1 MIQIITRDNRRLFH
15 HALMEM
21 HRQRKQV
28 FIDRMNWR
36 LSESMGLEI
45 DEFDSEE
52 AMYLIDVDANGDVQ
66 QSARLLPTLSPHL
79 MSEVFAKLC
88 DDGPPRSARV
98 WEASRFC
105 PAPTIAKGAPRR
117 ELLARMIAGILETS
131 ILFGI
136 EKVSFVA
143 GAALAPLAAQAGWNV
158 CALGPKQRLGRE
170 RLIAMLA
177 DVTSDGLAAVRQ
189 RARLTGPVTRFADAG
204 LARAA

>member
-1 MIQIITRDNRRLFH
+1 MIQIITRDNRRLFY

-28 FIDRMNWR
+28 FIDRMQWR

-52 AMYLIDVDANGDVQ
+52 ATYLVDVDAHGAVL
-66 QSARLLPTLSPHL
+66 QSARLLPTLAPHL
-79 MSEVFAKLC
+79 MSEVFAQLC
-88 DDGPPRSARV
+88 AEGPPRSAHV

-105 PAPTIAKGAPRR
+105 PAPSTPKGAPRR

-143 GAALAPLAAQAGWNV
+143 GAALAPLAAQAGWSV
-158 CALGPKQRLGRE
+158 RALGAKQRVGRE

-177 DVTSDGLAAVRQ
+177 DVTSEGLAAVRQ
-189 RARLTGPVTRFADAG
+189 RARLTGPVTRFADAE

>member
-21 HRQRKQV
+21 HRQRKQL
-28 FIDRMNWR
+28 FIDRMQWR
-36 LSESMGLEI
+36 LNESMGLEI

-52 AMYLIDVDANGDVQ
+52 ATYLIDVDPSGAVR
-66 QSARLLPTLSPHL
+66 QSARLLPTLAPHL
-79 MSEVFAKLC
+79 MSEVFAELC
-88 DDGPPRSARV
+88 DGGPPRSAHV

-105 PAPTIAKGAPRR
+105 PAPDTPKGGPRR
-117 ELLARMIAGILETS
+117 DLLARMIAGILETS
-131 ILFGI
+131 ILFGVQ
-136 EKVSFVA
+136 KVSFVA

-158 CALGPKQRLGRE
+158 RALGAKQRVGRE
-170 RLIAMLA
+170 RLTAMLA

-189 RARLTGPVTRFADAG
+189 RARLSGPVTRFADAG